1 LAKIRYLVHYSI
13 IKENTRIIEQLNQ
26 PCALLFFG
34 LVKHFHDI
42 ALPAIHRNIAGPN
55 KHCDIYLHTYN
66 ITESKVNPRNGEDV
80 AARLKPAEAFLLTDN
95 VTMDTVQEF
104 MIQRGEFLNHTRK
117 QNYMG
122 WGDCCTSHDNM
133 IQQWH
138 SIQGVWN
145 LMIQSEEQILSKKAH
160 GIDVHGPY
168 YQQIGLF
175 RTDTYQVTPI
185 DIFDSDA
192 ALPNFAHNAGYN
204 DRMFYG
210 TRQNAAIWADRFA
223 FSNIFETI
231 YNPKERR
238 HHGYHSETYLKYL
251 MKHYKV
257 PVELKLIC
265 MWRIR
270 SRGRLQGKDCR
281 DLKRYS
287 LSTNILEV
295 APPGYVVEGEFLAP
309 PIGGEQHSI

>member
-1 LAKIRYLVHYSI
+1 MN
-13 IKENTRIIEQLNQ
+13 KENTTRIIASISKENTKIIEEVNQ

-42 ALPAIHRNIAGPN
+42 ALPAIQRNIVGPN

-66 ITESKVNPRNGEDV
+66 ITESKVNPRNGEWV

-95 VTMDTVQEF
+95 VTMDTIQEF

-117 QNYMG
+117 QNFAN
-122 WGDCCTSHDNM
+122 WGGCCTSHDNM

-145 LMIQSEEQILSKKAH
+145 LMIQSEEQILSKKAP

-175 RTDTYQVTPI
+175 RTDTYQVTPV

-192 ALPNFAHNAGYN
+192 ALPNFAHYTGYN

-231 YNPKERR
+231 YNPKEIQ

-270 SRGRLQGKDCR
+270 TRGRLQGQDCL
-281 DLKRYS
+281 DLKRHT
-287 LSTNILEV
+287 LSPNMLED
-295 APPGYVVEGEFLAP
+295 APPGYVVDGVYLAP
-309 PIGGEQHSI
+309 PLGGEQHT